1 MSIKVEL
8 KHPEYL
14 SIDLQTSVSKILEE
28 NTLLSMATIKEEN
41 QSYINTAFFCYNKHL
56 EFYILTDPKS
66 QHCQNLISNKSVALT
81 ICDSHQKWTDDVKGL
96 QLLGEC
102 KLAKGKKLIEGTILY
117 LKRFT
122 GLSDLIKHPDDFA
135 KGIIKT
141 KLYVIKTNWL
151 QLYDTARF
159 GDDNFI
165 PISY

>member
-8 KHPEYL
+8 KHPEYP
-14 SIDLQTSVSKILEE
+14 STDLQTSVLEILEE
-28 NTLLSMATIKEEN
+28 NILLSMATIKEEK
-41 QSYINTAFFCYNKHL
+41 QSYINTAYYCYNKHL
-56 EFYILTDPKS
+56 EFYILTNPNS
-66 QHCQNLISNKSVALT
+66 QHCQNLVSNKSVALT
-81 ICDSHQKWTDDVKGL
+81 ICDSHQQWTDDVKGL

-102 KLAKGKKLIEGTILY
+102 ELAKGKRLIEGTVLY

-122 GLSDLIKHPDDFA
+122 SLSDLIKHPDDFA
-135 KGIIKT
+135 KGIIET

>member
-1 MSIKVEL
+1 MSIKVKL
-8 KHPEYL
+8 THPDY
-14 SIDLQTSVSKILEE
+14 SSTDLHNSVTEILES
-28 NTLLSMATIKEEN
+28 NILLSMATIKEEN
-41 QSYINTAFFCYNKHL
+41 QSYINTAYYCYNKHL

-81 ICDSHQKWTDDVKGL
+81 ICDSHQQWTDDAKGL

-102 KLAKGKKLIEGTILY
+102 ELAKGRKLIEGTVLY

-122 GLSDLIKHPDDFA
+122 GLGDLIKHPDDFA
-135 KGIIKT
+135 KGIIET
-141 KLYVIKTNWL
+141 KIYVIKTNWL
-151 QLYDTARF
+151 QIYDTARL